1 TGRRAADLLARILAG
16 ETLHCAWRR
25 LPFVI
30 PMPWQS
36 TLADP
41 GAHLLDAALSLQN
54 ESVRLAQFI
63 PGFPLADIRDCG
75 PSVLVY
81 ASTATWAARA
91 ADTLYEE
98 ALRARTG
105 FGGRLLSVDD
115 ALRHTLAGQRK
126 LILADTQ
133 DNPGGGGSGDTTDLL
148 RALLQ
153 GGVRAACAGIVCDPE
168 FAAMAHA
175 TGVGHTLNRP
185 LGGRSG
191 V

>member
-1 TGRRAADLLARILAG
+1 EGELLARVRRRRPGLPIVVALDFHANVSRAMIENTHALVAYRSYPHVDMADTGRRAAALLACILAG

-41 GAHLLDAALSLQN
+41 GAHLLDVALSLQN
-54 ESVRLAQFI
+54 DSVRLAQFI
-63 PGFPLADIRDCG
+63 PGFPLADIQDCG

-115 ALRHTLAGQRK
+115 AL
-126 LILADTQ
+126 
-133 DNPGGGGSGDTTDLL
+133 
-148 RALLQ
+148 
-153 GGVRAACAGIVCDPE
+153 
-168 FAAMAHA
+168 
-175 TGVGHTLNRP
+175 
-185 LGGRSG
+185 
-191 V
+191 